1 MHKQIKQYNIKSKI
15 LFKLYFYYFYLCVH
29 NVCPSYECRNLWRP
43 GEDDHW
49 IPWSC
54 LTQVLCWD
62 ISQPHQTKHW
72 RQWLQTHPLSSQG
85 KPLLS
90 HMSVLWW
97 LNEFVCI
104 FLKCLT
110 IQDLSQEPTGFPLN
124 WFLFSMPVQQL
135 KKTMVPFSMTRV
147 SQKGYRA
154 QCRGNPTAFLFPS
167 VHHILEA
174 GFC

>member
-1 MHKQIKQYNIKSKI
+1 M
-15 LFKLYFYYFYLCVH
+15 CVH
-29 NVCPSYECRNLWRP
+29 HVSAGTCGGREKMITGSPETASHKSSAETSLSLTKPNIVDNGFKHTPS
-43 GEDDHW
+43 
-49 IPWSC
+49 
-54 LTQVLCWD
+54 
-62 ISQPHQTKHW
+62 
-72 RQWLQTHPLSSQG
+72 LSSQG
-85 KPLLS
+85 KLLLS

-154 QCRGNPTAFLFPS
+154 RCRGNPAAFLFPS
-167 VHHILEA
+167 LHHILEA
-174 GFC
+174 GFW